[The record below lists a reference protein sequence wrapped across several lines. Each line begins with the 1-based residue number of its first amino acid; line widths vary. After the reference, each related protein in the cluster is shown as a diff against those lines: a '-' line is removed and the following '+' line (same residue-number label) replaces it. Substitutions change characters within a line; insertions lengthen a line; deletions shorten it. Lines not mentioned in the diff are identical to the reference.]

1 MAYIEW
7 LPSWD
12 TGIAELDR
20 QHRELVAEIDRL
32 FLALKEGSPEKVAE
46 RTLLHLSE
54 YVEFHFKTEERCM
67 LEAHYPGLPAH
78 RAEHDA
84 LRNEVKAIV
93 DAYLAGGGALTV
105 KLSEYLKN
113 WLIHHLD
120 TTDRI
125 MAEHLRRTLASLPG
139 IPD

>member
-7 LPSWD
+7 IPSWD
-12 TGIAELDR
+12 TGIAELDG

-32 FLALKEGSPEKVAE
+32 FLALHEGSPEKVAE
-46 RTLLHLSE
+46 RILLHLSE

-67 LEAHYPGLPAH
+67 LEAHYPGLAAH

-84 LRNEVKAIV
+84 LRGEVKAIV
-93 DAYLAGGGALTV
+93 DDYLAGGGTLTV
-105 KLSEYLKN
+105 KLSEYLRN
-113 WLIHHLD
+113 WLVHHLD

-125 MAEHLRRTLASLPG
+125 MAEHLRRTVASLPA
-139 IPD
+139 IPE